1 MHRRAGAALRRSGAD
16 SKLDNLSGQERK
28 MIPKFIKII
37 SCFAGHILGNLYD
50 VYIYNYLIYSIITFF
65 YFQALFNEIGP
76 HALMQAS

>member
-1 MHRRAGAALRRSGAD
+1 
-16 SKLDNLSGQERK
+16 